1 MKSKSIYSPNRLT
14 ARMFCSLWRAGRKGK
29 WSNTHSRQNI
39 ELWGSWA
46 LRRVDSKP
54 MIYMVGCEGGVG
66 RARQR
71 CSQALNNTR
80 ILNPNVKLLVSYG
93 RIGAKYNFS
102 AYSWWGTSTR
112 LQEVSRRGRCMK
124 GGIERTIQRV
134 ERWKVCCLR
143 RKTKKG

>member
-1 MKSKSIYSPNRLT
+1 
-14 ARMFCSLWRAGRKGK
+14 
-29 WSNTHSRQNI
+29 
-39 ELWGSWA
+39 
-46 LRRVDSKP
+46 

-102 AYSWWGTSTR
+102 AYS
-112 LQEVSRRGRCMK
+112 
-124 GGIERTIQRV
+124 
-134 ERWKVCCLR
+134 
-143 RKTKKG
+143 